1 MATVQMDLAELELLK
16 KQKEELEREV
26 ETQKKLS
33 EGLRV
38 TMAEIKSDKKVLER
52 VKTRTEVSLPENSL
66 DVIERTLRA
75 YQHHMTSNTNY
86 GPNSHFHRDGFSI
99 LAGKVKDSLAIRSR
113 LTSETEVVN
122 FINAS
127 DFKEA
132 LLEKLSEDLVRENGK
147 LKAEAK
153 IADEVL
159 ADLQEQHKVDLI
171 RKEDQWAKTESNL
184 KEAYEKSEEELHDS
198 YKGEI
203 KGYQDRIAD
212 LNVRIEEL
220 ETGVKNRTEME
231 ALQEKVTKLQEALQQ
246 EKSRSFWQKL
256 FGTGSPDT
264 RSLEKVIER

>member
-52 VKTRTEVSLPENSL
+52 LKTRTEVSLPENSL
-66 DVIERTLRA
+66 GVIESTLRA
-75 YQHHMTSNTNY
+75 YKHHMTSNTQY

-99 LAGKVKDSLAIRSR
+99 LAGKVKDSLALQSR

-159 ADLQEQHKVDLI
+159 TDLQEQHKVALS
-171 RKEDQWAKTESNL
+171 RKEDQFATWRENNINTWAKTESNL
-184 KEAYEKSEEELHDS
+184 KEAYEKSEE
-198 YKGEI
+198 
-203 KGYQDRIAD
+203 GYQDRIAD

-256 FGTGSPDT
+256 FGTGSSDT
-264 RSLEKVIER
+264 RSLE